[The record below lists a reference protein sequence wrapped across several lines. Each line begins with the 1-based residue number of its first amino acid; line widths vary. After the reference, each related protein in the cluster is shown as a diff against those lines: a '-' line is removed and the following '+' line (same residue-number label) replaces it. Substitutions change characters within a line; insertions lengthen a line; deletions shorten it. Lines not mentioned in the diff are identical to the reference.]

1 MLFRSAQRALDDY
14 RKRNPKANSSTDEY
28 LQKLE
33 TQAAQAQQN
42 AQGGSRWAVMSPSA
56 RGAVLTHGRLQSE
69 YANIR
74 ENTKRLAAE
83 QKEAEAAA
91 GKEVVGSNG
100 LVYKTP
106 NLYDDAKYFEQT
118 GVLRGGAGLGT
129 SVTPGGGVIRDAML
143 DDSDP
148 KNALSKRVL
157 ESKYGSG
164 SMIRLPDEALAKRPP
179 ATFDGKP
186 AAVFF
191 DDAARRQNRNIDVGG
206 IRYSP
211 DQYPTKLPTQPKG
224 SNADK
229 VMGDVPKIEAEDQR
243 KAEDFVNAAPR
254 TVNGYQIGRAH
265 V

>member
-1 MLFRSAQRALDDY
+1 MDDSIDSSGRLIPGAQTFVRGLFASAESAQRALDDY

-164 SMIRLPDEALAKRPP
+164 SMIRLPDEALAKRPQSSAKTTTRFGRSAAAPTPPAQTEPAPTP
-179 ATFDGKP
+179 AT
-186 AAVFF
+186 
-191 DDAARRQNRNIDVGG
+191 
-206 IRYSP
+206 
-211 DQYPTKLPTQPKG
+211 
-224 SNADK
+224 
-229 VMGDVPKIEAEDQR
+229 
-243 KAEDFVNAAPR
+243 
-254 TVNGYQIGRAH
+254 
-265 V
+265 